1 LPRSLSDSG
10 FATLVQED
18 SKPSVAVSVKE
29 IAKVKAE
36 WQEKKRQ
43 ERGEVLAKEKEKKEL
58 RLPGA
63 PKGDYDKFL
72 LESSFG
78 KLMISIRGFRG
89 FPAEFQQPSGN
100 FNRIFLQGTLN
111 ARLT

>member
-29 IAKVKAE
+29 IAKVTKAE
-36 WQEKKRQ
+36 WQEKKQ

-58 RLPGA
+58 RLPG
-63 PKGDYDKFL
+63 GMFRDYDNFL
-72 LESSFG
+72 LESSFR

-100 FNRIFLQGTLN
+100 FGQRHRIFLQGP
-111 ARLT
+111 